1 MKKAIAIAF
10 LTVVFSA
17 WASVSAAAQSR
28 EARTVKYAV
37 KDIVMIKAKLR
48 YTTLIVLPQSEKI
61 LDFVTGD
68 KDFWV
73 VEGTQNFC
81 YIKPAKQG
89 ISTDVTLITAAGNV
103 YSFLVKEVGESDE
116 PDIKV
121 FIEPKDQSIVQAM
134 NAPPKFVPSSEV
146 EGLRVQAAVA
156 ATRAERDKETFRA
169 DYPTK
174 RLKFDYGFDKDK
186 KPFLVSAIYHD
197 DKFTYIRSS
206 AQEKPTLYE
215 VKDGAPNLINFDLRD
230 GVYVVPK
237 VLDSGYLVIGK
248 HRMDFKRQE

>member
-1 MKKAIAIAF
+1 MRKTIAIVF
-10 LTVVFSA
+10 LAVLA
-17 WASVSAAAQSR
+17 AVSPAAQSR
-28 EARTVKYAV
+28 EARTIKYAA
-37 KDIVMIKAKLR
+37 KDIVLIKAKLR
-48 YTTLIVLPQSEKI
+48 YTTLIVLPQNEKI

-89 ISTDVTLITAAGNV
+89 SNTDVTLITAAGNV

-116 PDIKV
+116 PDLKV
-121 FIEPKDQSIVQAM
+121 FIEPKDQSILQSL

-146 EGLRVQAAVA
+146 EGLRVQAAL
-156 ATRAERDKETFRA
+156 ATAQAEKEKQAFQA
-169 DYPTK
+169 DYPVK
-174 RLKFDYGFDKDK
+174 SLKFDYGFDRDK

-215 VKDGAPNLINFDLRD
+215 VKDGSPNLINFDLKD

-237 VLDSGYLVIGK
+237 ILDSAYLVIGK

>member
-1 MKKAIAIAF
+1 MKRTI
-10 LTVVFSA
+10 VVVLLA
-17 WASVSAAAQSR
+17 LLAAVSAAAQNR
-28 EARTVKYAV
+28 EARTVKYSA
-37 KDIVMIKAKLR
+37 KDIVLINAKLR
-48 YTTLIVLPQSEKI
+48 YTTLVVLPQNEKI

-89 ISTDVTLITAAGNV
+89 SSTNVTLITAAGNV
-103 YSFLVKEVGESDE
+103 YSLLVREVGESDE
-116 PDIKV
+116 PDLKV

-146 EGLRVQAAVA
+146 DGLRMQAAVA
-156 ATRAERDKETFRA
+156 APRAERDKETFRA

-197 DKFTYIRSS
+197 DKFTY
-206 AQEKPTLYE
+206 
-215 VKDGAPNLINFDLRD
+215 
-230 GVYVVPK
+230 
-237 VLDSGYLVIGK
+237 
-248 HRMDFKRQE
+248 

>member
-1 MKKAIAIAF
+1 MKKAIAVVF
-10 LTVVFSA
+10 LTVLSVISA
-17 WASVSAAAQSR
+17 TAQSR
-28 EARTVKYAV
+28 EARTVKYAA
-37 KDIVMIKAKLR
+37 KDIVLIRAKLR
-48 YTTLIVLPQSEKI
+48 YTTLIVLPQNEKI

-81 YIKPAKQG
+81 YVKPAKQG

-103 YSFLVKEVGESDE
+103 YSFLVKEVGESDD
-116 PDIKV
+116 PDLKV

-146 EGLRVQAAVA
+146 EGLRVQAAL
-156 ATRAERDKETFRA
+156 ATAHAEKDKDTFRA
-169 DYPTK
+169 DYPIK
-174 RLKFDYGFDKDK
+174 NLKFDYGFDKDK

-215 VKDGAPNLINFDLRD
+215 VKDGSPNLINFDLRD

>member
-1 MKKAIAIAF
+1 MKRAIAIVLFAV
-10 LTVVFSA
+10 LAVA
-17 WASVSAAAQSR
+17 SAAAQSR
-28 EARTVKYAV
+28 EARTVKYAA
-37 KDIVMIKAKLR
+37 KNIVLIKAKLR
-48 YTTLIVLPQSEKI
+48 YTTLIVLPQNEKI

-103 YSFLVKEVGESDE
+103 YSFLVKEIGESDD
-116 PDIKV
+116 PDLKV

-146 EGLRVQAAVA
+146 EGLRVQAAL
-156 ATRAERDKETFRA
+156 ATAHAEKDKDTFRA
-169 DYPTK
+169 DYPVK
-174 RLKFDYGFDKDK
+174 NLKFDYGFDKDK

-197 DKFTYIRSS
+197 DRFTYIRSS

-215 VKDGAPNLINFDLRD
+215 VKDGSPNLINFDLKD

-237 VLDSGYLVIGK
+237 ILDSGYLMIGK

>member
-1 MKKAIAIAF
+1 MKKAIAI
-10 LTVVFSA
+10 VVLA
-17 WASVSAAAQSR
+17 VLGAALAVAQSR
-28 EARTVKYAV
+28 EARTVKYAA
-37 KDIVMIKAKLR
+37 KDIVLVKAKLR
-48 YTTLIVLPQSEKI
+48 YTTLIVLPQNEKI

-89 ISTDVTLITAAGNV
+89 SSTDVTLITAAGNV

-146 EGLRVQAAVA
+146 EGLRVQAAL
-156 ATRAERDKETFRA
+156 ATAHAEKDKETFRA
-169 DYPTK
+169 DYPVK
-174 RLKFDYGFDKDK
+174 SLKFDYGFDKDK
-186 KPFLVSAIYHD
+186 RPFLVSAIYHD

-215 VKDGAPNLINFDLRD
+215 VKDGSPNLINFDLKD